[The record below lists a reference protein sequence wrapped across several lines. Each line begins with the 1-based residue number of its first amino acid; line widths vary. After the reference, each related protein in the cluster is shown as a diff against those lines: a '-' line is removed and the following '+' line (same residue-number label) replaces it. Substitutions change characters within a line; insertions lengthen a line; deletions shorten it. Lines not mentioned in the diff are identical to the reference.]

1 MLIYL
6 VRHAIAAVRAPGI
19 LNDGARE
26 LTPEGI
32 KKMRRHAAALV
43 TLGAQIDEVWTSPLV
58 RARQTAELLAAGLQP
73 APPIKTLTSLEPG
86 GDFESLRLR
95 LSQNKRLSAVALVG
109 HEPFMGEFTSYLLGA
124 GPGVAFRYKK
134 GGIGL
139 VEIDDFSPPLR
150 GELSW
155 LMAPKQLGLIG
166 RG

>member
-6 VRHAIAAVRAPGI
+6 VRHAIAAARSPGI

-32 KKMRRHAAALV
+32 KKMRRHAAALAM
-43 TLGAQIDEVWTSPLV
+43 LGAQIDEIWTSPLV
-58 RARQTAELLAAGLQP
+58 RARQTAEILAAGLEP
-73 APPIKTLTSLEPG
+73 SPPLKTLTSLEPS

-95 LSQNKRLSAVALVG
+95 LSQSRHLTAVALVG
-109 HEPFMGEFTSYLLGA
+109 HEPFMGEFTGYLLGA
-124 GPGVAFRYKK
+124 GRGVAFRYKK

-139 VEIDDFSPPLR
+139 VEIDDFAPPLR
-150 GELSW
+150 GELCW

-166 RG
+166 KA